1 MADLIV
7 SVGTKM
13 KGFSSKETVDYYKNI
28 MDKAWEQIEAADT
41 PEVRSEVY
49 EEVMD
54 WTMLDKRYD
63 DRTKEIFQTRPIFTP
78 MWWGRWDPTYHP
90 TAAGPLASPL
100 STTSIPAGTSGGSL
114 SRPTLPGSVFAA
126 SMVGGIQDF
135 SSNVIGDVTRF
146 TGNITSRTN
155 PVPKIPSRPSS
166 GGFRGG
172 GGAPVRAPVPVVR
185 APVPE
190 AGADCQNLYESI

>member
-1 MADLIV
+1 
-7 SVGTKM
+7 M

-100 STTSIPAGTSGGSL
+100 STTSIPAGTSGGTL

-135 SSNVIGDVTRF
+135 SSNVIGDVNRF
-146 TGNITSRTN
+146 TGNITNRTN

-172 GGAPVRAPVPVVR
+172 GGCACAC
-185 APVPE
+185 AC
-190 AGADCQNLYESI
+190 AGCACACAGGGR